1 MEFKFTDEQIM
12 IRDTAEAFV
21 SEVSTSA
28 AVRSA
33 MLEPAGY
40 DADLWRQISGELFW
54 QALPIPEALGG
65 LGLGYVELAATLEQT
80 GRFLLCSP
88 LVATAAFAVPAIR
101 LAANAAQQELYL
113 GRVLEGQVATLAH
126 AGAQTHGSQVDV
138 QATVSDQGVYLNG
151 VSRRVLNGQTA
162 DFFIV
167 AAQETFASG
176 EQGLSLWFV
185 DSGTQGLTVKALP
198 TMDQT
203 RRLAELRFENLVL
216 SPEQRLGGVAASQE
230 PLQEQRQCQAQL
242 LNSILDL
249 AAIAVSAEQ
258 VGGAQQSL
266 DISVAY
272 IKERVQF
279 GRTIA
284 SYQAIKHKCADMML
298 KAESARSGLYY
309 AACIADEFLAG
320 SCDAETL
327 AEAASISKAYSSE
340 AFFFNAGCGIQLH
353 GGVGITS
360 EYDIQLYFKRARALE
375 SFLGNASE
383 HRERLAKQL
392 LDSEVSL

>member
-1 MEFKFTDEQIM
+1 MEFLFTDEQIM

-28 AVRSA
+28 AVRNA
-33 MLEPAGY
+33 MLMPAGY
-40 DADLWRQISGELFW
+40 DADLWRQISADMYW

-88 LVATAAFAVPAIR
+88 LMATAALAVPAIR
-101 LAANAAQQELYL
+101 LAASDKQQALYL
-113 GRVLEGQVATLAH
+113 GRILEGQVATL
-126 AGAQTHGSQVDV
+126 GYSGIQTHGSDINV
-138 QATVSDQGVYLNG
+138 QANVTDQGVCLNG
-151 VSRRVLNGQTA
+151 ISRHVLNGQSA
-162 DFFIV
+162 DFIIV
-167 AAQETFASG
+167 AAKETFTSG

-185 DSGTQGLTVKALP
+185 DSDTQGLAIKALP

-203 RRLAELRFENLVL
+203 RRLAELQLDNVVL
-216 SPEQRLGGVAASQE
+216 SPQQRLGGVA
-230 PLQEQRQCQAQL
+230 QCQAEL
-242 LNSILDL
+242 LSTILDL

-320 SCDAETL
+320 ACDTETL

-360 EYDIQLYFKRARALE
+360 EYDIQLYFKRAKALE

-392 LDSEVSL
+392 LDSGVML

>member
-1 MEFKFTDEQIM
+1 MEFKFTDEQLM

-33 MLEPAGY
+33 MALPDGY
-40 DADLWRQISGELFW
+40 SADLWQQISTEMYW
-54 QALPIPEALGG
+54 QALSIPEAMDG

-88 LVATAAFAVPAIR
+88 LVATVALAVPAIR
-101 LAANAAQQELYL
+101 VAATEAQQQAYL
-113 GRVLEGQVATLAH
+113 GRILAGQVATLAY
-126 AGAQTHGSQVDV
+126 AGRQTHGNAIDV
-138 QATVSDQGVYLNG
+138 RATSTDQGIHLNG
-151 VSRRVLNGQTA
+151 ISRHVLNGQSA
-162 DFFIV
+162 DFVVV
-167 AAQETFASG
+167 AAREIFADG
-176 EQGLSLWFV
+176 EEGVSLWFV
-185 DSGTQGLTVKALP
+185 DCDSHGVAIKALP

-203 RRLAELRFENLVL
+203 RRLAEMQFDNLL
-216 SPEQRLGGVAASQE
+216 LTPTQRLGGIA
-230 PLQEQRQCQAQL
+230 QCQRHL
-242 LNSILDL
+242 LDSILDL
-249 AAIAVSAEQ
+249 AAIAVAAEQ
-258 VGGAQQSL
+258 VGGAQQAL

-272 IKERVQF
+272 VKERVQF

-298 KAESARSGLYY
+298 KAESARSSLYY
-309 AACIADEFLAG
+309 AACIADEFLLGTISA
-320 SCDAETL
+320 AAL
-327 AEAASISKAYSSE
+327 AEAASITKAYSSE

-360 EYDIQLYFKRARALE
+360 EYDIQLYFKRAKALE

-392 LDSEVSL
+392 LDSEVLL

>member
-1 MEFKFTDEQIM
+1 M
-12 IRDTAEAFV
+12 A
-21 SEVSTSA
+21 
-28 AVRSA
+28 
-33 MLEPAGY
+33 
-40 DADLWRQISGELFW
+40 
-54 QALPIPEALGG
+54 
-65 LGLGYVELAATLEQT
+65 
-80 GRFLLCSP
+80 
-88 LVATAAFAVPAIR
+88 
-101 LAANAAQQELYL
+101 
-113 GRVLEGQVATLAH
+113 
-126 AGAQTHGSQVDV
+126 
-138 QATVSDQGVYLNG
+138 
-151 VSRRVLNGQTA
+151 
-162 DFFIV
+162 
-167 AAQETFASG
+167 
-176 EQGLSLWFV
+176 
-185 DSGTQGLTVKALP
+185 
-198 TMDQT
+198 
-203 RRLAELRFENLVL
+203 
-216 SPEQRLGGVAASQE
+216 
-230 PLQEQRQCQAQL
+230 QCQAQL

-320 SCDAETL
+320 ACDAETL
-327 AEAASISKAYSSE
+327 AEAASISKAYSSG

-360 EYDIQLYFKRARALE
+360 EYDIQLYFKRAKALE

>member
-33 MLEPAGY
+33 MTLPAGY
-40 DADLWRQISGELFW
+40 DADLWRQISAEMFW
-54 QALPIPEALGG
+54 QALPIPESLGG

-88 LVATAAFAVPAIR
+88 LVATAALAVPAIR
-101 LAANAAQQELYL
+101 LAASEEQQALYL
-113 GRVLEGQVATLAH
+113 NRILEGQVATLAH
-126 AGAQTHGSQVDV
+126 TGVQTHGGHINV
-138 QATVSDQGVYLNG
+138 QATASDQGICLNG
-151 VSRRVLNGQTA
+151 ISRHVLNGQTA
-162 DFFIV
+162 DFVIV
-167 AAQETFASG
+167 AARETFADG
-176 EQGLSLWFV
+176 EQGVSLWFV
-185 DSGTQGLTVKALP
+185 DTDVQSLKIESLP

-203 RRLAELRFENLVL
+203 RRLAELEFNNLVL
-216 SPEQRLGGVAASQE
+216 SPEQRLGGV
-230 PLQEQRQCQAQL
+230 PQCQAQML
-242 LNSILDL
+242 SSILDL
-249 AAIAVSAEQ
+249 GAIAMAAEQ

-284 SYQAIKHKCADMML
+284 SYQAIKHRCADMML
-298 KAESARSGLYY
+298 RAESARSGLYY

-320 SCDAETL
+320 ACDAQDL

-360 EYDIQLYFKRARALE
+360 EYDIQLYFKRAKALE
-375 SFLGNASE
+375 SFLGNPSQ

-392 LDSEVSL
+392 LDSEVLS